1 MAEKSTIARP
11 YAEAV
16 FQMADAA
23 GELQQWSDMLQ
34 IVAVIAADADMQAV
48 IGNTSVNKAQLAQ
61 LIIDVVDSGSQN
73 VMTEQGKNLI
83 KLLAENRRLDVVAEI
98 TVQFEILKAEAEKTV
113 EAEMV
118 SAQEVSAEQQSMIAD
133 KLKARLGRAVSLTC
147 RVDESLMGGAIIKA
161 GDMVID
167 GSVSGQ
173 LNKLSVELAG

>member
-16 FQMADAA
+16 FQLADAK
-23 GELQQWSDMLQ
+23 GQLKEWSAMLQ
-34 IVAVIAADADMQAV
+34 TVALITTNADMQSI

-61 LIIDVVDSGSQN
+61 LVIDVAGDVLTDTGR
-73 VMTEQGKNLI
+73 NLV
-83 KLLAENRRLDVVAEI
+83 KLLTENRRMNVIAEI
-98 TVQFEILKAEAEKTV
+98 TVQFETLKAEAEKTV

-118 SAQEVSAEQQSMIAD
+118 SAQKVSAKQQSMIIK
-133 KLKARLGRAVSLTC
+133 KLKARLGREVSLKCT
-147 RVDESLMGGAIIKA
+147 VDESLMGGAIIKA

>member
-16 FQMADAA
+16 FQTAHASGQLKEWSVA
-23 GELQQWSDMLQ
+23 LQA
-34 IVAVIAADADMQAV
+34 VALIAADTDMQSI
-48 IGNTSVNKAQLAQ
+48 IGNTSVSKDQLVK
-61 LIIDVVDSGSQN
+61 LIVDVAGDVLS
-73 VMTEQGKNLI
+73 EQGSNLV
-83 KLLAENRRLDVVAEI
+83 KLLAENRRLDVVTEIAE
-98 TVQFEILKAEAEKTV
+98 QFETLKAEAEKTV

-118 SAQEVSAEQQSMIAD
+118 SAQEVSAAQQSMITE
-133 KLKARLGRAVSLTC
+133 KLKARLGREVSLTC
-147 RVDESLMGGAIIKA
+147 SVDESLMGGAIIKA

>member
-16 FQMADAA
+16 FQTADAA
-23 GELQQWSDMLQ
+23 GQLKEWSDILQ
-34 IVAVIAADADMQAV
+34 TVAMIAADADMQSL
-48 IGNTSVNKAQLAQ
+48 IGNTSVNKEQVAQLV
-61 LIIDVVDSGSQN
+61 IDVAGDVMTDSGS
-73 VMTEQGKNLI
+73 NLV
-83 KLLAENRRLDVVAEI
+83 KLLAENRRLDVIAEI
-98 TVQFEILKAEAEKTV
+98 TEQFETLKAEAEKTV
-113 EAEMV
+113 EAEIV
-118 SAQEVSAEQQSMIAD
+118 SAMEVSVAQQSMIAD
-133 KLKARLGRAVSLTC
+133 KLKARLGREVSLKC

>member
-16 FQMADAA
+16 FQTAEAA
-23 GELQQWSDMLQ
+23 GQLQQWSDMLQ
-34 IVAVIAADADMQAV
+34 TVAVIAADADMQAV

-61 LIIDVVDSGSQN
+61 LIIDVAGD
-73 VMTEQGKNLI
+73 VMTEQGNNLI

-98 TVQFEILKAEAEKTV
+98 AEQFETLKAEAEKTV

-118 SAQEVSAEQQSMIAD
+118 SALEVSAEQQSMIAD

-147 RVDESLMGGAIIKA
+147 RVDETLMGGAIIKA

>member
-16 FQMADAA
+16 FQLADAN
-23 GELQQWSDMLQ
+23 GQLKEWSAMLQ
-34 IVAVIAADADMQAV
+34 TVALIATDAGMQGI

-61 LIIDVVDSGSQN
+61 LVIDVAGDVLTDPGR
-73 VMTEQGKNLI
+73 NLI
-83 KLLAENRRLDVVAEI
+83 KLLAENRRLDVIAEI
-98 TVQFEILKAEAEKTV
+98 TVQFEILKAETEKTV

-118 SAQEVSAEQQSMIAD
+118 CAQKVSAKQQSMIAA
-133 KLKARLGRAVSLTC
+133 KLKARLGREVSLKCT
-147 RVDESLMGGAIIKA
+147 VDESLMGGAIIKA

>member
-16 FQMADAA
+16 FQIADA
-23 GELQQWSDMLQ
+23 GGQLKEWSAMLQ
-34 IVAVIAADADMQAV
+34 TVAMIAADAGMQDI
-48 IGNTSVNKAQLAQ
+48 IGNTSVTKEQLAEVM
-61 LIIDVVDSGSQN
+61 IDVAGD
-73 VMTEQGKNLI
+73 VMTASGCNLI
-83 KLLAENRRLDVVAEI
+83 KLLAENRRLDVIAEI
-98 TVQFEILKAEAEKTV
+98 TEQFETLKAEAEKTV
-113 EAEMV
+113 EAEII
-118 SAQEVSAEQQSMIAD
+118 SALEVSAAQQSMIAE
-133 KLKARLGRAVSLTC
+133 KLKARLGREVSLTC

>member
-16 FQMADAA
+16 FQLADASKQLK
-23 GELQQWSDMLQ
+23 EWSAMLQ
-34 IVAVIAADADMQAV
+34 TVAMIAADADMQSI
-48 IGNTSVNKAQLAQ
+48 IGNTSVNKEQVAQLVM
-61 LIIDVVDSGSQN
+61 DVAGD
-73 VMTEQGKNLI
+73 VMTDTGRNLV
-83 KLLAENRRLDVVAEI
+83 KLLTENRRLDVVAEI
-98 TVQFEILKAEAEKTV
+98 AEQFEALKAEAEKTV
-113 EAEMV
+113 EAEIV
-118 SAQEVSAEQQSMIAD
+118 SALEVSAAQQSMIAE
-133 KLKARLGRAVSLTC
+133 KLKARLGREVSLKC